1 MRVFCGVVMLCNSV
15 VSTISNV
22 TGLTAVKWKKN
33 YSGWREK
40 QEENK
45 GGLDCSAPNEYR
57 LQKKKKKRNY
67 IILKFV
73 AQCYL
78 MGLFYKDD
86 SNPSFTLVATILLYM
101 YTSKY
106 RVEKC
111 HLITKKK
118 KVHIQFLNSLLLS
131 LTN

>member
-22 TGLTAVKWKKN
+22 TAVKWKKN

-57 LQKKKKKRNY
+57 LQKKKKKKKLY
-67 IILKFV
+67 YFEI
-73 AQCYL
+73 CGS
-78 MGLFYKDD
+78 MLF
-86 SNPSFTLVATILLYM
+86 NGSFL
-101 YTSKY
+101 
-106 RVEKC
+106 
-111 HLITKKK
+111 
-118 KVHIQFLNSLLLS
+118 QG
-131 LTN
+131 